1 MYMYTNRGKALYN
14 ELLKAGLTYEIL
26 RSLSYHTQLGK
37 SLVNSLR
44 HFDKELLFDDI
55 NKVINFYNNSEI
67 MDELA
72 IDYRI
77 KSEDSCLRKYDKFYP
92 DMRVEKTFND
102 VLGFR
107 MLCDNYDGI
116 LNHDNIDKIR
126 IVDMSQGKANDDGY
140 RGVHLYFQLD
150 HSHYP
155 IEIQMN
161 TYYDRQINNWL
172 HKYLYKKNYPDDVG
186 LKLRKLYENGKIL
199 NENMFREVLQNVLSD
214 CKRI

>member
-1 MYMYTNRGKALYN
+1 MYN

-26 RSLSYHTQLGK
+26 QSLSYRTQLGK

-107 MLCDNYDGI
+107 MLCDNYDEI

>member
-1 MYMYTNRGKALYN
+1 MYN

-26 RSLSYHTQLGK
+26 QSLSYRTQLGK

-107 MLCDNYDGI
+107 MLCDNYDEI

-126 IVDMSQGKANDDGY
+126 IVDMSQGKANDYGY

-155 IEIQMN
+155 VEIQMN

-172 HKYLYKKNYPDDVG
+172 HKYLYKKNYPDDIG

>member
-1 MYMYTNRGKALYN
+1 MYN

-44 HFDKELLFDDI
+44 HFDKELLFDDV

>member
-1 MYMYTNRGKALYN
+1 MYN

-155 IEIQMN
+155 VEIQMN

-172 HKYLYKKNYPDDVG
+172 HKYLYKKKYPDDIG

>member
-1 MYMYTNRGKALYN
+1 MYN
-14 ELLKAGLTYEIL
+14 ELLKADLTYEVL
-26 RSLSYHTQLGK
+26 QSLSYHTQLEK

-44 HFDKELLFDDI
+44 HFDKDLLLDDI
-55 NKVINFYNNSEI
+55 NNMINFYNNCEI
-67 MDELA
+67 LDDLA

-77 KSEDSCLRKYDKFYP
+77 KSVDSCLRKYDKFYP
-92 DMRVEKTFND
+92 EMRVEKTFND

-107 MLCDNYDGI
+107 MLCDNYDEM
-116 LNHDNIDKIR
+116 LNQDNIDKIR
-126 IVDMSQGKANDDGY
+126 IVDMSKGKANDDGY

-150 HSHYP
+150 HKHYP

-172 HKYLYKKNYPDDVG
+172 HKYLYKKNYPNEVG

-199 NENMFREVLQNVLSD
+199 NENMFQEVLENVLSD
-214 CKRI
+214 C

>member
-1 MYMYTNRGKALYN
+1 MYTNRGKALYN

-26 RSLSYHTQLGK
+26 QSLSYRTQLGK

-107 MLCDNYDGI
+107 MLCDNYDEI

-172 HKYLYKKNYPDDVG
+172 HKYLYKKNYPGDVG

>member
-1 MYMYTNRGKALYN
+1 MYN

-26 RSLSYHTQLGK
+26 QSLSYRTQLGK

-107 MLCDNYDGI
+107 MLCDNYDEI

-172 HKYLYKKNYPDDVG
+172 HKYLYKKNYPGDVG

>member
-1 MYMYTNRGKALYN
+1 MYN
-14 ELLKAGLTYEIL
+14 ELLKADLTYEVL
-26 RSLSYHTQLGK
+26 QSLSYHTQLEK

-44 HFDKELLFDDI
+44 YFDKDLLLDDI
-55 NKVINFYNNSEI
+55 NNMINFYNNCEI
-67 MDELA
+67 LDDLA

-77 KSEDSCLRKYDKFYP
+77 KSVDSCLRKYDKFYP
-92 DMRVEKTFND
+92 EMRVEKTFND

-107 MLCDNYDGI
+107 MLCDNYDEM
-116 LNHDNIDKIR
+116 LNQDNIDKIR
-126 IVDMSQGKANDDGY
+126 IVDMSKGKANDDGY

-150 HSHYP
+150 HKHYP

-172 HKYLYKKNYPDDVG
+172 HKYLYKKNYPNEVG

-199 NENMFREVLQNVLSD
+199 NENMFQEVLENVLSD
-214 CKRI
+214 C